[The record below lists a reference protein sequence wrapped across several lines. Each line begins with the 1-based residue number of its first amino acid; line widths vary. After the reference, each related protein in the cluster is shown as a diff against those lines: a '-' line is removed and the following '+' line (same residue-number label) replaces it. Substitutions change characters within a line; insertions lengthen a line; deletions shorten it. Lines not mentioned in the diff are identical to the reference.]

1 MKKMK
6 RIVAVLLAGVMA
18 LTMLTACG
26 GGASLFTYNAAISN
40 ALVEKLGIPS
50 TNDKVIVNA
59 IEDTAAVIAETPNE
73 YLTQFNAAVGEALP
87 DDMSN
92 VDMKTLQ
99 KVMQNISEL
108 QFVQDFSKKL
118 AEDTTT
124 AKLPILLLLDRT
136 NTTEN
141 DLLEIVNNMS
151 ESGTISVPGLSL
163 CVRVYEIEDSLTEAK
178 GDGVWAIFMV
188 VSMDKPEEP

>member
-40 ALVEKLGIPS
+40 AIVEKLGIPS

-59 IEDTAAVIAETPNE
+59 IEDTTTVIAENPNE
-73 YLTQFNAAVGEALP
+73 YLTQFTTALNAALENGKNNTEALMAAMTALP
-87 DDMSN
+87 FYN
-92 VDMKTLQ
+92 
-99 KVMQNISEL
+99 
-108 QFVQDFSKKL
+108 DFGDKL
-118 AEDTTT
+118 NPKDSTTINFPLV
-124 AKLPILLLLDRT
+124 ALLDREDV
-136 NTTEN
+136 TEN
-141 DLLEIVNNMS
+141 DLLDLIDQLMGSSSPSFPEA
-151 ESGTISVPGLSL
+151 SL
-163 CVRVYEIEDSLTEAK
+163 CVRVYEIEDSLTEVK

-188 VSMDKPEEP
+188 VSMDSPDNP